1 MTPLGSVFRAKVSA
15 VYVVALACVVTCVT
29 WCACA
34 DGPDGKNNGTVEG
47 VQYFRCKLNY
57 GLFVRPS
64 ACVVLPQ
71 ESSSSLSSSGRL
83 SSRSGGSGFTTPNK
97 STAPRTAT
105 SSVRRTGTKNST
117 PRSAVKMGATPSKK
131 TPSGEGFGVGSK
143 VLYIGKFGTVR
154 YIGEVDGAVGGG
166 VQIGIE
172 LATATGKNDG
182 SVNGVRYF
190 KAKENCGLFAK
201 PERCTWR
208 GLKVSTLL

>member
-71 ESSSSLSSSGRL
+71 ESSSSLSSSGGL
-83 SSRSGGSGFTTPNK
+83 SQQRVVWLTCVCVLLCTDVCMCVFC
-97 STAPRTAT
+97 
-105 SSVRRTGTKNST
+105 SVLQYIVIMGVCVFVCRR
-117 PRSAVKMGATPSKK
+117 
-131 TPSGEGFGVGSK
+131 
-143 VLYIGKFGTVR
+143 VR
-154 YIGEVDGAVGGG
+154 
-166 VQIGIE
+166 
-172 LATATGKNDG
+172 
-182 SVNGVRYF
+182 
-190 KAKENCGLFAK
+190 
-201 PERCTWR
+201 
-208 GLKVSTLL
+208 VSM